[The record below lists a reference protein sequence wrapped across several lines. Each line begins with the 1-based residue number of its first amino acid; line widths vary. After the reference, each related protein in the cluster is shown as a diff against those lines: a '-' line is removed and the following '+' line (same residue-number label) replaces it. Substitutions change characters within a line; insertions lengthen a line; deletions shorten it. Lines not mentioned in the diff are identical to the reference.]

1 MKIAASRASGSE
13 NYASYQRWL
22 RTVDPDVDVVDL
34 HTCATPGEAVAL
46 MKECS
51 GLLLTGGPDV
61 NPARYGQSEKAASCE
76 PPDEHRDALELAL
89 IEAAT
94 EANMP
99 VLGICRGAQILNV
112 AFGGTLIADIPT
124 VVGTEIEHRQVD
136 GVDSHHAVHA
146 EPGSLI
152 KRICRTLDGT
162 INSAHHQSVER
173 LATIFAPSAT
183 SPDGVIEAFEW
194 GDAAMGGKPFL
205 LAVQWHPERM
215 EYGNPFSLP
224 IAQHF
229 VSEVAAYS
237 QLFAQ

>member
-1 MKIAASRASGSE
+1 MKIAASRVSGSE
-13 NYASYQRWL
+13 KYASYQRWL
-22 RTVDPDVDVVDL
+22 RAVDPEVEVVDL
-34 HTCATPGEAVAL
+34 YTYSTPAEAVTL

-61 NPARYGQSEKAASCE
+61 NPVRYGQPEKAALCE

-89 IEAAT
+89 IESAT

-99 VLGICRGAQILNV
+99 ILGICRGAQILNV

-136 GVDSHHAVHA
+136 GVDSHHAIHS

-152 KRICRTLDGT
+152 KRICRSLDGE

-173 LATIFAPSAT
+173 LATIFTPSAT

-215 EYGNPFSLP
+215 DYGNPFSLP